1 MACGS
6 AAARIS
12 IRSQSNSR
20 TRSLGSGPG
29 LVKAGEWNHVAVS
42 WGNSGFR
49 LYLNGQKVDEDTSW
63 KAGWVDNQESILI
76 GADNQFSDSQRTD
89 KPEFFFNG
97 KLDDVALYNRALSG
111 ADIARLFDGNGGG
124 NGGDPAPEPSNLA
137 PLAQDN
143 NYQVEQGK
151 PLSVN
156 ATQGVL
162 LNDSDPDGDVLS
174 AVASNASTAQGGQ
187 IVLATNGS
195 FNYTPPAGFSGIDQF
210 DYSISDGRGGS
221 STATV
226 EIEVTATP
234 SPDPVSTQDS
244 LASTYN
250 PVSHWQLSESSGTVA
265 ADSEGLSKRSV
276 SQRRWP
282 RSVWPLYGQRRS
294 GSGVRWPQ

>member
-1 MACGS
+1 MTAPENSLANIYNPLSHWQLSESSGTVAADS
-6 AAARIS
+6 EGLSNGQYRNGVGLGQSGRFTGNGEAAAAFDGRNDYVEIGHNEAFELANGTLQLWFNPASVDGIQNLFSKDVKGKADHFGMWLSGGEIS

-111 ADIARLFDGNGGG
+111 ADIARLFDGNGGWQWWRPCTP
-124 NGGDPAPEPSNLA
+124 NPSNLA

-162 LNDSDPDGDVLS
+162 LNDSDPVWG
-174 AVASNASTAQGGQ
+174 
-187 IVLATNGS
+187 
-195 FNYTPPAGFSGIDQF
+195 
-210 DYSISDGRGGS
+210 
-221 STATV
+221 
-226 EIEVTATP
+226 
-234 SPDPVSTQDS
+234 
-244 LASTYN
+244 TYC
-250 PVSHWQLSESSGTVA
+250 
-265 ADSEGLSKRSV
+265 
-276 SQRRWP
+276 RR
-282 RSVWPLYGQRRS
+282 
-294 GSGVRWPQ
+294 